1 LIRPDGEPWTL
12 ETFTAGVE
20 TTGVW
25 SIVDFSRIEQ
35 SLRMDG
41 EYYQP
46 LYLHYANITLS
57 GETLE
62 TNTAI
67 THPIEIKRVY
77 EKSGVQ
83 ILLAQNIR
91 YNRLDF
97 STVVYMPLSV
107 VNQISRNKL
116 SVDDVVMTRSG
127 ANFGDAAVYKGVP
140 SEIYA
145 CADCLIIRPRD
156 IPGGYLSTYLNT
168 KIGRALLTRGAYGMA
183 QPHIAP
189 NYLYTMRLPRF
200 GDDFEQEIDK
210 LVVQAYELEGHS
222 KTLYTEAETL
232 LLAELGLEALDLSH
246 QTTYTQKASQVWAAG
261 RLDAEYFQSKYQ
273 RAMEIMAQSG
283 KTVND
288 VARLAK
294 RRFKPKPGQSF
305 QYIEIGGV
313 GQAGYAES
321 QTVPGENAPSRAQWI
336 VKAGDVI
343 TSTVRPIRR
352 LSAFIELEQ
361 DGYVCSS
368 GFAVLK
374 PTAIEPEVLLAYLRL
389 PVVCEI
395 LNLHTS
401 ASMYPAISITDLLDI
416 PFPIPSDKVRT
427 RVVELV
433 KKSQENQREAK
444 RLLEQAKR
452 RVEEMVLG
460 RKA

>member
-1 LIRPDGEPWTL
+1 MIRPDGEPWTL
-12 ETFTAGVE
+12 ETFTAEVE

-189 NYLYTMRLPRF
+189 NYLYTMRLPQF

-210 LVVQAYELEGHS
+210 DSDDTMNVWIELLEGCGVDLESVWFGESCEERERIYEFRHKLPQKINEFLRQHNQQKLS
-222 KTLYTEAETL
+222 TDIAVPAEHFYKMYDFYKEKANEAGITYVNFGHVGEQHLHFNFLPRTDKEYVL
-232 LLAELGLEALDLSH
+232 GKRTIDEFVRFGVKLGGTVSAEHGIGKIKKDYL
-246 QTTYTQKASQVWAAG
+246 K
-261 RLDAEYFQSKYQ
+261 
-273 RAMEIMAQSG
+273 IMYG
-283 KTVND
+283 K
-288 VARLAK
+288 RH
-294 RRFKPKPGQSF
+294 
-305 QYIEIGGV
+305 I
-313 GQAGYAES
+313 
-321 QTVPGENAPSRAQWI
+321 
-336 VKAGDVI
+336 
-343 TSTVRPIRR
+343 
-352 LSAFIELEQ
+352 
-361 DGYVCSS
+361 
-368 GFAVLK
+368 
-374 PTAIEPEVLLAYLRL
+374 
-389 PVVCEI
+389 
-395 LNLHTS
+395 
-401 ASMYPAISITDLLDI
+401 
-416 PFPIPSDKVRT
+416 
-427 RVVELV
+427 
-433 KKSQENQREAK
+433 
-444 RLLEQAKR
+444 
-452 RVEEMVLG
+452 EEMVRLKAYFDPNFILG
-460 RKA
+460 RDNIFDKNIFGKL

>member
-1 LIRPDGEPWTL
+1 
-12 ETFTAGVE
+12 
-20 TTGVW
+20 
-25 SIVDFSRIEQ
+25 
-35 SLRMDG
+35 
-41 EYYQP
+41 
-46 LYLHYANITLS
+46 
-57 GETLE
+57 
-62 TNTAI
+62 
-67 THPIEIKRVY
+67 
-77 EKSGVQ
+77 
-83 ILLAQNIR
+83 
-91 YNRLDF
+91 
-97 STVVYMPLSV
+97 
-107 VNQISRNKL
+107 
-116 SVDDVVMTRSG
+116 
-127 ANFGDAAVYKGVP
+127 
-140 SEIYA
+140 
-145 CADCLIIRPRD
+145 
-156 IPGGYLSTYLNT
+156 
-168 KIGRALLTRGAYGMA
+168 
-183 QPHIAP
+183 
-189 NYLYTMRLPRF
+189 
-200 GDDFEQEIDK
+200 
-210 LVVQAYELEGHS
+210 
-222 KTLYTEAETL
+222 
-232 LLAELGLEALDLSH
+232 
-246 QTTYTQKASQVWAAG
+246 
-261 RLDAEYFQSKYQ
+261 
-273 RAMEIMAQSG
+273 MEIMAQSG

-368 GFAVLK
+368 GFAVLE

-395 LNLHTS
+395 LDLHTS

-460 RKA
+460 REA

>member
-1 LIRPDGEPWTL
+1 LEGGRQPPFLISPDGEPWTL

-222 KTLYTEAETL
+222 KTLYCWPNW
-232 LLAELGLEALDLSH
+232 G
-246 QTTYTQKASQVWAAG
+246 
-261 RLDAEYFQSKYQ
+261 
-273 RAMEIMAQSG
+273 
-283 KTVND
+283 
-288 VARLAK
+288 
-294 RRFKPKPGQSF
+294 
-305 QYIEIGGV
+305 
-313 GQAGYAES
+313 
-321 QTVPGENAPSRAQWI
+321 WI
-336 VKAGDVI
+336 
-343 TSTVRPIRR
+343 PH
-352 LSAFIELEQ
+352 
-361 DGYVCSS
+361 
-368 GFAVLK
+368 
-374 PTAIEPEVLLAYLRL
+374 RL
-389 PVVCEI
+389 PR
-395 LNLHTS
+395 S
-401 ASMYPAISITDLLDI
+401 GRPRKS
-416 PFPIPSDKVRT
+416 RT
-427 RVVELV
+427 RKRPVRCG
-433 KKSQENQREAK
+433 QRGGWTRSISNPSTNEQW
-444 RLLEQAKR
+444 RLWHSREKPS
-452 RVEEMVLG
+452 MM
-460 RKA
+460 